1 MNAKSQLAC
10 GVPFSHAEAPRL
22 PRILSRDTST
32 QSFHFLSIPPFTH
45 PAMTFPFRLLLLHS
59 DTITTDFG
67 SLVHRYVC
75 LLLLQRCI
83 FQFAAQMNAEH
94 QAAVRR
100 RLMNPLVKIDF

>member
-1 MNAKSQLAC
+1 MQKSLGC
-10 GVPFSHAEAPRL
+10 LEYSPGTTAPSL
-22 PRILSRDTST
+22 FT
-32 QSFHFLSIPPFTH
+32 FLSIPPFTH

-75 LLLLQRCI
+75 LLVLQRCI
-83 FQFAAQMNAEH
+83 FQSAAQMNAEH
-94 QAAVRR
+94 QAGVQR